1 MNPPSRIL
9 LRAGLVACTIT
20 ASPLCFTLLRA
31 QEAPPANTQPAD
43 PAAAPAKED
52 DTVVLSPFMVST
64 SQDKGY
70 RATNSISGSRLNTAI
85 KDLPMPIEVITD
97 QFIKDVGAR
106 DLRES
111 LTYSAGIVLRSQ
123 NDAGQGNTFVNA
135 GGVHSTEGATA
146 SKTQTTVKL
155 RGFITDTVLRDGFR
169 RQHSTDTANIGRI
182 EVVRG
187 PAALLYGIG
196 NFGGI
201 VNYLPK
207 RPLPNNQDEV
217 ILGVGTHDYLRASF
231 DSNRHLSD
239 QGDLGLRVSGA
250 TQTTGDFTELYR
262 ADSYFVAP
270 VLTFKPTPTTK
281 VTLDLEYGEEFKGGI
296 GFQSVRARADVPADQ
311 QDRLERAGFVQ
322 FPGKDRRTFRW
333 SGPDTYL
340 DTEAYNILFSVE
352 QRLAENLYLL
362 AGINKSMARFNGLDV
377 GGALQ
382 VGVGPVS
389 QRGTV
394 IVAPLTP
401 GDNAFSAGTVSNAT
415 WQYNWTQFDEKND
428 REQVR
433 AELSYQFDTFKDNR
447 WFGMNH
453 SFLAGRSEESAEKNL
468 SLDRTRPGTSNY
480 KNPQDTSY
488 IRFGTQGD
496 GSADAAMAH
505 ISDTRNLAWN
515 QGTYGVYQ
523 GKWLDDRVTIIAG
536 MRDDRNDNRISTID
550 ALNPAASA
558 EIRRSPQSKR
568 TSQTGIS
575 IAVLRS
581 VSIFGLQSEGLVP
594 NFEGLRDGDGNP
606 IDATIAKSKEFGVKI
621 DLFDGRLSGTISRFK
636 IERTGTPY
644 FYWWAPAPAKKQ
656 FDPTKPITYLVQGA
670 NPEVGQADWS
680 LAQQNAVAQ
689 WNAAK
694 AAGAAYIQD
703 GKWYLNA
710 STPTGAA
717 YMDKVYA
724 NVAAGQGWP
733 GWFFDIQDPNVN
745 IATMDRAAPDR
756 GTYQAYTSGDDESEG
771 WDMQL
776 LWTPN
781 NRFQVIATYSRL
793 DRRTVNVGK
802 FPRYPYP
809 EDRWANWYFPD
820 GSWGLSGFPLN
831 EAYGDP
837 ADTSTWKGLGYIGV
851 GSDDDTP
858 QHAATAW
865 ATYNFDSGSLKG
877 LILGLGGQWE
887 SKREFVS
894 ARTDG
899 SGQLQVDQNGRP
911 IALYTDPRLN
921 VDAMARYE
929 FKWNNRP
936 TRVQLNI
943 NNLMNDKDQYG
954 LGFAPG
960 ISARLEF
967 GTVF

>member
-1 MNPPSRIL
+1 MTTVSRTV
-9 LRAGLVACTIT
+9 LRSGLIACSLCTLWP
-20 ASPLCFTLLRA
+20 ASLWA
-31 QEAPPANTQPAD
+31 QSAPPATEEAAPTENAT
-43 PAAAPAKED
+43 AAAD
-52 DTVVLSPFMVST
+52 SDTVVLSPFTVT
-64 SQDKGY
+64 TNKDKGY
-70 RATNSISGSRLNTAI
+70 RATNSISGSRLDTAI
-85 KDLPMPIEVITD
+85 KDLPMPIEVITEE
-97 QFIKDVGAR
+97 FIKDVGAR

-135 GGVHSTEGATA
+135 GGVHNTEGATA
-146 SKTQTTVKL
+146 AKTQTTVKL
-155 RGFITDTVLRDGFR
+155 RGFITDTVLREGFR
-169 RQHSTDTANIGRI
+169 RQHATDTANIGRI
-182 EVVRG
+182 EVIRG

-207 RPLPNNQDEV
+207 RPLPENRDEV
-217 ILGVGTHDYLRASF
+217 ILGAGTHEYLRASF
-231 DSNRHLSD
+231 DSNRFFAD
-239 QGDLGLRVSGA
+239 KAELGVRVSGA
-250 TQTTGDFTELYR
+250 TQTTGDFTELYK

-270 VLTFKPTPTTK
+270 VITFKPTSSTK
-281 VTLDLEYGEEFKGGI
+281 VTLDLEYGEEFKQGI

-340 DTEAYNILFSVE
+340 DIKAYNMLVSIE
-352 QRLAENLYLL
+352 QKLAENLYLL
-362 AGINKSMARFNGLDV
+362 AGVNSSMAQFKGLDV

-401 GDNAFSAGTVSNAT
+401 DDNAFSAGTVNNAT
-415 WQYNWTQFDEKND
+415 WQYNWTRFNEKNN

-433 AELSYQFDTFKDNR
+433 AELSYKLETFKDSR
-447 WFGMNH
+447 WFGMDH
-453 SFLAGRSEESAEKNL
+453 SLLLGRSEERAEKNT
-468 SLDRTRPGTSNY
+468 SIDRTRPGTNNY
-480 KNPQDTSY
+480 KNPTDTSY

-496 GSADAAMAH
+496 GTADAPMTR
-505 ISDTRNLAWN
+505 INDTRNLAWN
-515 QGTYGVYQ
+515 QGTYAVYQ
-523 GKWLDDRVTIIAG
+523 GTWLDDRLTIVAG
-536 MRDDRNDNRISTID
+536 LRDDRNDNRISTID
-550 ALNPAASA
+550 ALNPAAST
-558 EIRRSPQSKR
+558 EIRRAPQSKR
-568 TSQTGIS
+568 TSQAGVSVKIVP
-575 IAVLRS
+575 AVS
-581 VSIFGLQSEGLVP
+581 VFGLQSEGLVP
-594 NFEGLRDGDGNP
+594 NFEGLRDGEGKP
-606 IDATIAKSKEFGVKI
+606 IDATVAKSSEFGVKI
-621 DLFDGRLSGTISRFK
+621 DLFNGRLSGTISRFK

-644 FYWWAPAPAKKQ
+644 FYWWAPAPAKQQ
-656 FDPTKPITYLVQGA
+656 FNPNRPITYLVQGA
-670 NPEVGQADWS
+670 NPEAGQADWS
-680 LAQQNAVAQ
+680 VAQQNAVSE

-694 AAGAAYIQD
+694 LAGAAYIQD

-733 GWFFDIQDPNVN
+733 GWFFDINDPNVN

-756 GTYQAYTSGDDESEG
+756 GTYQAFTSGDDESEG

-776 LWTPN
+776 LWVPN
-781 NRFQVIATYSRL
+781 DKFQVLATYSRL

-809 EDRWANWYFPD
+809 QDRWANWYFPD

-837 ADTSTWKGLGYIGV
+837 TDTSTWKGAGYLGV

-858 QHAATAW
+858 KHAATAW
-865 ATYNFDSGSLKG
+865 ATYVFTDGSMKG
-877 LILGLGGQWE
+877 LVLGLGGQWE
-887 SKREFVS
+887 SEREFVS

-921 VDAMARYE
+921 MDAMARYE

-936 TRVQLNI
+936 ARVQVNI
-943 NNLMNDKDQYG
+943 NNLLNDKDQYG

-960 ISARLEF
+960 LSARIEF
-967 GTVF
+967 GMVF